1 MNITDLTNSTD
12 PFIADLGKQ
21 AQAAKDAHDAGTMSD
36 GDYEAQVTQLTD
48 LEAIGE
54 ACGSE
59 DTKLAL
65 AEAVGYLAQ
74 FLAAA

>member
-1 MNITDLTNSTD
+1 MNITDLVNSTD

-21 AQAAKDAHDAGTMSD
+21 AQDAKRDHEVGIMSNE
-36 GDYEAQVTQLTD
+36 DYAAQVAQLTD
-48 LEAIGE
+48 LEAIGA
-54 ACGSE
+54 ACSSE
-59 DTKLAL
+59 DTKLLL